1 MQDAE
6 DDEDVDGDGDE
17 VGICVVH
24 FPHALAQ
31 YWLKGCPYKYD
42 RFDVQNEGNAWEKY
56 THVVS
61 SRF

>member
-1 MQDAE
+1 MQGADE
-6 DDEDVDGDGDE
+6 DDDDVE

-24 FPHALAQ
+24 LPHALAQ